1 MSTLTLH
8 ILLENRLDI
17 QNITTNYYVWYP
29 NLNLKT
35 KLIFF
40 FLFVTRARFLY

>member
-17 QNITTNYYVWYP
+17 QNITTNYYV
-29 NLNLKT
+29 
-35 KLIFF
+35 
-40 FLFVTRARFLY
+40 